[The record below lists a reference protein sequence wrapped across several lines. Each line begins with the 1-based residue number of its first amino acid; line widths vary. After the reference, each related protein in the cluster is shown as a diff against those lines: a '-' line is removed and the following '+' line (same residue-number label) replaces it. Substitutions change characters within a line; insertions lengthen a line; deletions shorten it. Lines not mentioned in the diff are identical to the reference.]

1 MSLVLVDEIVYT
13 HTASRYS
20 CFKLMFESLPVRH
33 VVLWQAVNFAGT
45 ESC

>member
-1 MSLVLVDEIVYT
+1 MSLVLADEFVYT

-20 CFKLMFESLPVRH
+20 CFKLIFESLSVRH

-45 ESC
+45 KSC